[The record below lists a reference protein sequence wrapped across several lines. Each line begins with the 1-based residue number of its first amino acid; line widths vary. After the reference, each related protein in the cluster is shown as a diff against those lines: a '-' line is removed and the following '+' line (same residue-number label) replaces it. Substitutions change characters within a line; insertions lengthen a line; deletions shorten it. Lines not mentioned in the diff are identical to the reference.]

1 MLHTLE
7 QDYDLVL
14 AGIDE
19 PTLEIAKQYLEE
31 AGIPALLDR
40 EQASLGVLG
49 RVASLGQLRLFV
61 PKGMKERADA
71 VLRELRGQSQELDRL
86 VQAGLVP
93 GAELADE
100 PENGGM
106 RISRETL
113 ALIAAVALAALA
125 LALWLALRR

>member
-40 EQASLGVLG
+40 E
-49 RVASLGQLRLFV
+49 
-61 PKGMKERADA
+61 
-71 VLRELRGQSQELDRL
+71 
-86 VQAGLVP
+86 
-93 GAELADE
+93 
-100 PENGGM
+100 
-106 RISRETL
+106 
-113 ALIAAVALAALA
+113 
-125 LALWLALRR
+125 